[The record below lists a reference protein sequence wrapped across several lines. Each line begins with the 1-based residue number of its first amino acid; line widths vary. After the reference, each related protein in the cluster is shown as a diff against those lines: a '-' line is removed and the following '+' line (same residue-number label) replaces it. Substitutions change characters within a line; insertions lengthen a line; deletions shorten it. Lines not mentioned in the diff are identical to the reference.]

1 MKILRIAI
9 TWLLMGTVLSS
20 WAQAWSKKAAQA
32 VFTLKT
38 FKSDGTLLG
47 SANGVFVSEN
57 GEAVSCFTPFRGADR
72 AVVIDAQGKEWPVET
87 MIGASDMYDVAKFKV
102 AAKKPTALVTGTVA
116 SGAAVW
122 LLPYSVKK
130 DPVCV
135 SGTVSKAEQFQGSYN
150 YYTLTLQAQEQ
161 QQGCPILNEEGQVVG
176 LAQAAAD
183 QNSATSYA
191 VSAPFAV
198 SLHTNG
204 LSMSDAALKTVHIP
218 LAIPDK
224 YDDALLALF
233 MGASGMNAQQYAD
246 YVNRFIAH
254 YPNATDGYVYRARLE
269 VAANEFAKA
278 DEDMKKAV
286 KVAETKDD
294 DVHYQY
300 AQLIYQKELLQS
312 DHPYAEWSLQRALEE
327 SKLAYA
333 SNPQPVYRLQQ
344 AQILYSQKQYDEAYA
359 VYEEL
364 SKGDLRG
371 PDIFLAAAQ
380 CKLQKDD
387 KRAAI
392 AQLDS
397 AISTFS
403 RPYVKTA
410 APYLRAHAQL
420 SMELRRYQL
429 AINDMNDL
437 VALEPNSAELWAE
450 KASYELRVNLF
461 DEALKSA
468 QEVLRLDPQSS
479 DGYLMT
485 GIVQCQKGNKQEGMQ
500 NLRKA
505 QSLGNPQ
512 ADTFLQ
518 KYKE

>member
-1 MKILRIAI
+1 
-9 TWLLMGTVLSS
+9 MGTVLSS

-176 LAQAAAD
+176 LAQAAVD

-364 SKGDLRG
+364 SKGVLRG

-397 AISTFS
+397 AMSTFS

>member
-371 PDIFLAAAQ
+371 PDIFFSAAQ

-397 AISTFS
+397 AMSTFS

>member
-9 TWLLMGTVLSS
+9 TCLLMGTVLSS

-183 QNSATSYA
+183 QSSATSYA

-254 YPNATDGYVYRARLE
+254 YPNATDGYIYRARLE

-397 AISTFS
+397 AMSTFS

-461 DEALKSA
+461 NEALKSA

>member
-1 MKILRIAI
+1 
-9 TWLLMGTVLSS
+9 MGTVLSS

-380 CKLQKDD
+380 CKLQTGD

-397 AISTFS
+397 AMSTFS

-518 KYKE
+518 KYKD

>member
-312 DHPYAEWSLQRALEE
+312 DHPYAEWTLEE

-344 AQILYSQKQYDEAYA
+344 AQILYSQKQYDESYA
-359 VYEEL
+359 IYEEL

-397 AISTFS
+397 AMSTFS

>member
-1 MKILRIAI
+1 
-9 TWLLMGTVLSS
+9 MGTVLSS

-116 SGAAVW
+116 SGATVW

-344 AQILYSQKQYDEAYA
+344 AQILYSQKLYDEAYA

-397 AISTFS
+397 AMSTFS

>member
-1 MKILRIAI
+1 MKILRTAI
-9 TWLLMGTVLSS
+9 TLLLMGTVLSS

-38 FKSDGTLLG
+38 FKADGTLLG

-57 GEAVSCFTPFRGADR
+57 GEAVSSFAPFRGADR

-87 MIGASDMYDVAKFKV
+87 MMGANDMYDVAKFKV
-102 AAKKPTALVTGTVA
+102 AAKKPTALTTGSAA
-116 SGAAVW
+116 SGATVW
-122 LLPYSVKK
+122 LVPYSVKK
-130 DPVCV
+130 EPVCV
-135 SGTVSKAEQFQGSYN
+135 SGTVSKAEQFQGSYH

-176 LAQAAAD
+176 LLQAAAD
-183 QNSATSYA
+183 QHSTTSYA

-204 LSMSDAALKTVHIP
+204 LSMSDAALKTVRIP

-224 YDDALLALF
+224 YDDALLSLF
-233 MGASGMNAQQYAD
+233 MGASGMDSQQYAD

-254 YPNATDGYVYRARLE
+254 YPDASDGYVYRARLE

-286 KVAETKDD
+286 KVAEKKDEA
-294 DVHYQY
+294 HYQY
-300 AQLIYQKELLQS
+300 ALLIYQKEMQS
-312 DHPYAEWSLQRALEE
+312 DQPYAEWSLQRALEE
-327 SKLAYA
+327 SK
-333 SNPQPVYRLQQ
+333 
-344 AQILYSQKQYDEAYA
+344 
-359 VYEEL
+359 
-364 SKGDLRG
+364 RG

-420 SMELRRYQL
+420 CMELRRYQL

-500 NLRKA
+500 NLRQA

-512 ADTFLQ
+512 AETFLQ
-518 KYKE
+518 KYKD

>member
-1 MKILRIAI
+1 
-9 TWLLMGTVLSS
+9 MGTVLSS

-344 AQILYSQKQYDEAYA
+344 AQILYSQKLYDEAYA

>member
-1 MKILRIAI
+1 
-9 TWLLMGTVLSS
+9 MGTVLSS

-397 AISTFS
+397 AMSTFS

-461 DEALKSA
+461 NEALKSA

-512 ADTFLQ
+512 ADAFLQ

>member
-1 MKILRIAI
+1 
-9 TWLLMGTVLSS
+9 MGTVLSS

-116 SGAAVW
+116 SGATVW

-327 SKLAYA
+327 SKQAYA

-397 AISTFS
+397 AMSTFS

>member
-1 MKILRIAI
+1 
-9 TWLLMGTVLSS
+9 MGTVLSS

-344 AQILYSQKQYDEAYA
+344 AQILYSQKLYDEAYA

-397 AISTFS
+397 AMSTFS

>member
-9 TWLLMGTVLSS
+9 TWLLIGTVLSS

>member
-1 MKILRIAI
+1 
-9 TWLLMGTVLSS
+9 MGTVLSS

-176 LAQAAAD
+176 LAQAAVD

-204 LSMSDAALKTVHIP
+204 LSMSDAALKTVRIP

-224 YDDALLALF
+224 YDDALLSLF
-233 MGASGMNAQQYAD
+233 MGASGMDSQQYAD

-254 YPNATDGYVYRARLE
+254 YPDASDGYVYRARLE

-286 KVAETKDD
+286 KVAEKKDEA
-294 DVHYQY
+294 HYQY
-300 AQLIYQKELLQS
+300 ALLIYQKEMQS
-312 DHPYAEWSLQRALEE
+312 DQPYAEWSLQRALEE
-327 SKLAYA
+327 SKEAYA
-333 SNPQPVYRLQQ
+333 LNPQPVYRLQQ
-344 AQILYSQKQYDEAYA
+344 AQILYSQKQYDESYA
-359 VYEEL
+359 IYEEL
-364 SKGDLRG
+364 SKGVLRG

-420 SMELRRYQL
+420 CMELRRYQL

>member
-1 MKILRIAI
+1 
-9 TWLLMGTVLSS
+9 MGTVLSS

-397 AISTFS
+397 AMSTFS

-461 DEALKSA
+461 NEALKSA

-518 KYKE
+518 KYKD

>member
-1 MKILRIAI
+1 
-9 TWLLMGTVLSS
+9 MGTVLSS

-278 DEDMKKAV
+278 DEDMKKA
-286 KVAETKDD
+286 
-294 DVHYQY
+294 HYQY

-380 CKLQKDD
+380 CKLQTGD

-397 AISTFS
+397 AMSTFS

>member
-1 MKILRIAI
+1 MKILRTAI
-9 TWLLMGTVLSS
+9 TLLLMGTVLSS

-38 FKSDGTLLG
+38 FKADGTLLG

-135 SGTVSKAEQFQGSYN
+135 SGTVSKAEQFQGSYH

-161 QQGCPILNEEGQVVG
+161 QQGCPILNEQGQVVG
-176 LAQAAAD
+176 LLQAAAD
-183 QNSATSYA
+183 QHSTTSYA

-204 LSMSDAALKTVHIP
+204 LSMSDAALKTVRIP

-224 YDDALLALF
+224 YDDALLSLF
-233 MGASGMNAQQYAD
+233 MRASGMDSQQYAD

-254 YPNATDGYVYRARLE
+254 YPDASDGYVYRARLE

-286 KVAETKDD
+286 KVAEKKD

-300 AQLIYQKELLQS
+300 AQLIYQKEMQS
-312 DHPYAEWSLQRALEE
+312 DQPYAEWSLQRALEE

-333 SNPQPVYRLQQ
+333 LNPQPVYRLQQ
-344 AQILYSQKQYDEAYA
+344 AQILYSQKQYDESYA
-359 VYEEL
+359 IYEEL
-364 SKGDLRG
+364 SKGVLRG

-397 AISTFS
+397 AMSTFS

-420 SMELRRYQL
+420 CMELRRYQL

-461 DEALKSA
+461 DAALSSA
-468 QEVLRLDPQSS
+468 QEVLRLDPKSS
-479 DGYLMT
+479 DGYLMM

-500 NLRKA
+500 NLRQA

-512 ADTFLQ
+512 AETFLQ
-518 KYKE
+518 KYKD

>member
-1 MKILRIAI
+1 
-9 TWLLMGTVLSS
+9 MGTVLSS

-327 SKLAYA
+327 SKQAYA

-397 AISTFS
+397 AMSTFS

>member
-116 SGAAVW
+116 SGATVW

-380 CKLQKDD
+380 CKLQTGD

>member
-1 MKILRIAI
+1 
-9 TWLLMGTVLSS
+9 MGTVLSS

-116 SGAAVW
+116 SGATVW

-254 YPNATDGYVYRARLE
+254 YPNATDGYIYRARLE

-397 AISTFS
+397 AMSTFS

-410 APYLRAHAQL
+410 VPYLRAHAQL

-468 QEVLRLDPQSS
+468 QEVLRLDPKSS

>member
-1 MKILRIAI
+1 
-9 TWLLMGTVLSS
+9 MGTVLSS

-380 CKLQKDD
+380 CKLQKGD

>member
-1 MKILRIAI
+1 
-9 TWLLMGTVLSS
+9 MGTVLSS

-254 YPNATDGYVYRARLE
+254 YPNATDGYIYRARLE

>member
-327 SKLAYA
+327 SKQAYA

-397 AISTFS
+397 AMSTFS

>member
-1 MKILRIAI
+1 MKILRTAI
-9 TWLLMGTVLSS
+9 TLLLMGTVLSS

-38 FKSDGTLLG
+38 FKADGTLLG

-57 GEAVSCFTPFRGADR
+57 GEAVSSFAPFRGADR

-87 MIGASDMYDVAKFKV
+87 MMGANDMYDVAKFMV
-102 AAKKPTALVTGTVA
+102 AAKKPTALTTGSAA
-116 SGAAVW
+116 SGATVW
-122 LLPYSVKK
+122 LVPYSVKK
-130 DPVCV
+130 EPVCV
-135 SGTVSKAEQFQGSYN
+135 SGTVSKAEQFQGSYH

-176 LAQAAAD
+176 LLQAAAD
-183 QNSATSYA
+183 QHSTTSYA

-397 AISTFS
+397 AMSTFS

>member
-1 MKILRIAI
+1 
-9 TWLLMGTVLSS
+9 MGTVLSS

-380 CKLQKDD
+380 CKLQTGD

-397 AISTFS
+397 AMSTFS

-410 APYLRAHAQL
+410 VPYLRAHAQL

-461 DEALKSA
+461 DEALRSA

>member
-9 TWLLMGTVLSS
+9 TCLLMGTVLSS

-397 AISTFS
+397 AMSTFS

-512 ADTFLQ
+512 AETFLQ
-518 KYKE
+518 KYKD

>member
-1 MKILRIAI
+1 MKILRTAI
-9 TWLLMGTVLSS
+9 TLLLMGTVLSS

-38 FKSDGTLLG
+38 FKADGTLLG

-57 GEAVSCFTPFRGADR
+57 GEAVSSFTPFRGADR

-87 MIGASDMYDVAKFKV
+87 MMGANDMYDVAKFKV
-102 AAKKPTALVTGTVA
+102 AAKKPTALTTGSAA
-116 SGAAVW
+116 SGATVW
-122 LLPYSVKK
+122 LVPYSVKK
-130 DPVCV
+130 EPVCV
-135 SGTVSKAEQFQGSYN
+135 SGTVSKAEQFQGSYH

-176 LAQAAAD
+176 LLQAAAD
-183 QNSATSYA
+183 QHSTTSYA

-204 LSMSDAALKTVHIP
+204 LSMSDAALKTVRIP

-254 YPNATDGYVYRARLE
+254 YPDASDGYVYRARLE

-286 KVAETKDD
+286 KVAEKKD

-344 AQILYSQKQYDEAYA
+344 AQILYSQKLYDEAYA

-420 SMELRRYQL
+420 CMELRRYQL

-500 NLRKA
+500 NLRQA

-512 ADTFLQ
+512 AETFLQ
-518 KYKE
+518 KYKD

>member
-1 MKILRIAI
+1 
-9 TWLLMGTVLSS
+9 MGTVLSS

-116 SGAAVW
+116 SGATVW

-397 AISTFS
+397 AMSTFS

>member
-1 MKILRIAI
+1 
-9 TWLLMGTVLSS
+9 
-20 WAQAWSKKAAQA
+20 
-32 VFTLKT
+32 
-38 FKSDGTLLG
+38 
-47 SANGVFVSEN
+47 
-57 GEAVSCFTPFRGADR
+57 
-72 AVVIDAQGKEWPVET
+72 
-87 MIGASDMYDVAKFKV
+87 
-102 AAKKPTALVTGTVA
+102 
-116 SGAAVW
+116 
-122 LLPYSVKK
+122 
-130 DPVCV
+130 
-135 SGTVSKAEQFQGSYN
+135 
-150 YYTLTLQAQEQ
+150 
-161 QQGCPILNEEGQVVG
+161 
-176 LAQAAAD
+176 
-183 QNSATSYA
+183 
-191 VSAPFAV
+191 
-198 SLHTNG
+198 
-204 LSMSDAALKTVHIP
+204 
-218 LAIPDK
+218 
-224 YDDALLALF
+224 
-233 MGASGMNAQQYAD
+233 MNAQQYAD

-327 SKLAYA
+327 SKQAYA

-371 PDIFLAAAQ
+371 PDIFFSAAQ

>member
-1 MKILRIAI
+1 MKILRTAI
-9 TWLLMGTVLSS
+9 TLLLMGTVLSS

-38 FKSDGTLLG
+38 FKADGTLLG

-57 GEAVSCFTPFRGADR
+57 GEAVSSFAPFRGADR

-87 MIGASDMYDVAKFKV
+87 MMGANDMYDVAKFKV
-102 AAKKPTALVTGTVA
+102 AAKKPTALTTGSAA
-116 SGAAVW
+116 SGATVW
-122 LLPYSVKK
+122 LVPYSVKK
-130 DPVCV
+130 EPVCV

-254 YPNATDGYVYRARLE
+254 YPDASDGYVYRARLE

-371 PDIFLAAAQ
+371 PDIFLSAAQ

-518 KYKE
+518 KYKD

>member
-1 MKILRIAI
+1 
-9 TWLLMGTVLSS
+9 MGTVLSS

-116 SGAAVW
+116 SGATVW

-397 AISTFS
+397 AMSTFS

-420 SMELRRYQL
+420 CMELRRYQL

>member
-1 MKILRIAI
+1 
-9 TWLLMGTVLSS
+9 MGTVLSS

-183 QNSATSYA
+183 QNSVTSYA

-344 AQILYSQKQYDEAYA
+344 AQVLYSQKQYDEAYA

-397 AISTFS
+397 AMSTFS

>member
-1 MKILRIAI
+1 MKILRTAI
-9 TWLLMGTVLSS
+9 TLLLMGTVLSS

-38 FKSDGTLLG
+38 FKADGTLLG

-57 GEAVSCFTPFRGADR
+57 GEAVSSFAPFRGADR

-87 MIGASDMYDVAKFKV
+87 MMGANDMYDVAKFKV
-102 AAKKPTALVTGTVA
+102 AAKKPTALATGSAA
-116 SGAAVW
+116 SGATVW
-122 LLPYSVKK
+122 LVPYSVKK
-130 DPVCV
+130 EPVCV
-135 SGTVSKAEQFQGSYN
+135 SGTVSKAEQFQGSYH

-176 LAQAAAD
+176 LLQAAAD
-183 QNSATSYA
+183 QNSTTSYA

-204 LSMSDAALKTVHIP
+204 LSMSDAALKTVRIP

-224 YDDALLALF
+224 YDDALLSLF
-233 MGASGMNAQQYAD
+233 MGASGMDSQQYAD

-254 YPNATDGYVYRARLE
+254 YPDASDGYIYRARLE
-269 VAANEFAKA
+269 GAANEFAKA

-286 KVAETKDD
+286 KVAEKKD

-312 DHPYAEWSLQRALEE
+312 DQPYAEWSLQRALEE

-344 AQILYSQKQYDEAYA
+344 AQILYSQKQYDESYA
-359 VYEEL
+359 IYEEL
-364 SKGDLRG
+364 SKGVLRG

-397 AISTFS
+397 AMSTFS

-420 SMELRRYQL
+420 CMELRRYQL

-461 DEALKSA
+461 DAALSSA

-479 DGYLMT
+479 DGYLMM

-500 NLRKA
+500 NLRQA

-512 ADTFLQ
+512 AETFLQ
-518 KYKE
+518 KYKD

>member
-1 MKILRIAI
+1 MKILRTAI
-9 TWLLMGTVLSS
+9 TLLLMGTVLSS

-38 FKSDGTLLG
+38 FKADGTLLG

-57 GEAVSCFTPFRGADR
+57 GEAVSSFAPFRGADR

-87 MIGASDMYDVAKFKV
+87 MMGANDMYDVAKFKV
-102 AAKKPTALVTGTVA
+102 AAKKPTALTTGSAA
-116 SGAAVW
+116 SGATVW
-122 LLPYSVKK
+122 LVPYSVKK
-130 DPVCV
+130 EPVCV
-135 SGTVSKAEQFQGSYN
+135 SGTVSKAEQFQGSYH

-161 QQGCPILNEEGQVVG
+161 QQGCPILNEQGQVVG
-176 LAQAAAD
+176 LLQAAAD
-183 QNSATSYA
+183 QHSTTSYA

-204 LSMSDAALKTVHIP
+204 LSMSDAALKTVRIP

-224 YDDALLALF
+224 YDDALLSLF
-233 MGASGMNAQQYAD
+233 MGASGMDSQQYAD

-254 YPNATDGYVYRARLE
+254 YPDASDGYVYRARLE

-286 KVAETKDD
+286 KVAEKKDEA
-294 DVHYQY
+294 HYQY
-300 AQLIYQKELLQS
+300 ALLIYQKEMQS
-312 DHPYAEWSLQRALEE
+312 DQPYAEWSLQRALEE
-327 SKLAYA
+327 SKEAYA
-333 SNPQPVYRLQQ
+333 LNPQPVYRLQQ
-344 AQILYSQKQYDEAYA
+344 AQILYSQKQYDESYA
-359 VYEEL
+359 IYEEL
-364 SKGDLRG
+364 SKGVLRG

-397 AISTFS
+397 AMSTFS

>member
-1 MKILRIAI
+1 
-9 TWLLMGTVLSS
+9 MGTVLSS

-327 SKLAYA
+327 SKQAYA

-380 CKLQKDD
+380 CKLQTGD

-397 AISTFS
+397 AMSTFS

>member
-344 AQILYSQKQYDEAYA
+344 AQILYSQKLYDEAYA

-380 CKLQKDD
+380 CKLQTGD

-397 AISTFS
+397 AMSTFS

-518 KYKE
+518 KYKD

>member
-1 MKILRIAI
+1 
-9 TWLLMGTVLSS
+9 MGTVLSS

-380 CKLQKDD
+380 CKLQTGD

-397 AISTFS
+397 AMSTFS

-410 APYLRAHAQL
+410 APYLRVHAQL

-437 VALEPNSAELWAE
+437 VALEPNNAELWAE

>member
-102 AAKKPTALVTGTVA
+102 AAPKPTALVPGTVA

-300 AQLIYQKELLQS
+300 AQLIYQKEMQS
-312 DHPYAEWSLQRALEE
+312 DQPYAEWSLQRALEE

-420 SMELRRYQL
+420 CMELRRYQL

-461 DEALKSA
+461 DAALSSA
-468 QEVLRLDPQSS
+468 QEVLRLDPKSS
-479 DGYLMT
+479 DGYLMM

-500 NLRKA
+500 NLRQA

-512 ADTFLQ
+512 AETFLQ
-518 KYKE
+518 KYKD

>member
-1 MKILRIAI
+1 
-9 TWLLMGTVLSS
+9 MGTVLSS

-254 YPNATDGYVYRARLE
+254 YPNATDGYIYRARLE

-397 AISTFS
+397 AMSTFS

-461 DEALKSA
+461 NEALKSA

>member
-1 MKILRIAI
+1 
-9 TWLLMGTVLSS
+9 MGTVLSS

-327 SKLAYA
+327 SKEAYA
-333 SNPQPVYRLQQ
+333 LNPQPVYRLQQ
-344 AQILYSQKQYDEAYA
+344 AQILYSQKQYDESYA
-359 VYEEL
+359 IYEEL
-364 SKGDLRG
+364 SKGVLRG